1 MREHDS
7 PGVDDEELDDDE
19 PQAAHGLD
27 RVDRG
32 AGGFTLL
39 EVMIAVAILSMSL
52 TSLLSSQMAAMRAT
66 RYARGVSVAA
76 FLAESKL
83 LDLEAQLMVEG
94 WGTDDKTFEGEFSD
108 EGWPDIRYECLV
120 DFIEVP
126 DFSVLQQA
134 KQNAD
139 TDGSAP
145 GGMFVAGADDQAF
158 AGMGMVWPIIKGAI
172 EQAIRKSSCKVFWTD
187 GALEH
192 DFTAETFWTDPKQL
206 SQLPQAGGEVD
217 QTDDARDDGTDPA
230 GAGAGGGRGGTAGG
244 GGTPGGRPSTTPN
257 GPTAPTGGIK

>member
-1 MREHDS
+1 MREHV
-7 PGVDDEELDDDE
+7 PPPPEPDDNDDDDV
-19 PQAAHGLD
+19 AAD
-27 RVDRG
+27 AG
-32 AGGFTLL
+32 ARGFTLL

-83 LDLEAQLMVEG
+83 LDLEAQLLVEG
-94 WGTDDKTFEGEFSD
+94 WGTADKTFEGEFSE

-134 KQNAD
+134 KDNAD
-139 TDGSAP
+139 TDGAGA

-158 AGMGMVWPIIKGAI
+158 SGIGMVWPMIKGAI
-172 EQAIRKSSCKVFWTD
+172 EQAIRKPSCTV
-187 GALEH
+187 
-192 DFTAETFWTDPKQL
+192 
-206 SQLPQAGGEVD
+206 
-217 QTDDARDDGTDPA
+217 
-230 GAGAGGGRGGTAGG
+230 
-244 GGTPGGRPSTTPN
+244 
-257 GPTAPTGGIK
+257 

>member
-1 MREHDS
+1 MER
-7 PGVDDEELDDDE
+7 PDDTRDDE
-19 PQAAHGLD
+19 P
-27 RVDRG
+27 RG
-32 AGGFTLL
+32 NAGFTLL

-83 LDLEAQLMVEG
+83 LDLEAQLLVEG
-94 WGTDDKTFEGEFSD
+94 WGSDDKNFEGEFTE

-134 KQNAD
+134 KEAED

-158 AGMGMVWPIIKGAI
+158 AGMGMVWPIVKGAI
-172 EQAIRKSSCKVFWTD
+172 EQSIRKSSCKVYWSD

-192 DFTAETFWTDPKQL
+192 DFTVETFWTDPKQL
-206 SQLPQAGGEVD
+206 MQLPQAGGEVD
-217 QTDDARDDGTDPA
+217 ENDDSREDDGTQQP
-230 GAGAGGGRGGTAGG
+230 GGTGTG
-244 GGTPGGRPSTTPN
+244 QPGGTPSGRPGMNPN
-257 GPTAPTGGIK
+257 SGSGPVAPVGGTRK

>member
-1 MREHDS
+1 MER
-7 PGVDDEELDDDE
+7 PDDTRDDE
-19 PQAAHGLD
+19 P
-27 RVDRG
+27 RG
-32 AGGFTLL
+32 SAGFTLL

-83 LDLEAQLMVEG
+83 LDLEAQLLVEG
-94 WGTDDKTFEGEFSD
+94 WGSDDKNFEGEFTE

-134 KQNAD
+134 KEAED

-158 AGMGMVWPIIKGAI
+158 AGMGMVWPIVKGAI
-172 EQAIRKSSCKVFWTD
+172 EQSIRKSSCKVYWSD

-192 DFTAETFWTDPKQL
+192 DFTVETFWTDPKQL
-206 SQLPQAGGEVD
+206 MQLPQAGGEVD
-217 QTDDARDDGTDPA
+217 ENDDSREDDGTQQP
-230 GAGAGGGRGGTAGG
+230 GGTGTG
-244 GGTPGGRPSTTPN
+244 QPGGTPSGRPGMNPN
-257 GPTAPTGGIK
+257 SGSGPVAPVGGTRK

>member
-1 MREHDS
+1 MRDRA
-7 PGVDDEELDDDE
+7 PVAPQPELDDDV
-19 PQAAHGLD
+19 ADDA
-27 RVDRG
+27 RG
-32 AGGFTLL
+32 ARGFTLL

-83 LDLEAQLMVEG
+83 LDLEAQLLVEG
-94 WGTDDKTFEGEFSD
+94 WGTADKTFEGEFNE

-134 KQNAD
+134 KDNAD
-139 TDGSAP
+139 TDGAGA

-158 AGMGMVWPIIKGAI
+158 SGIGMVWPMIKGAI
-172 EQAIRKSSCKVFWTD
+172 EQGIRKPSCTVYWTD

-192 DFTAETFWTDPKQL
+192 EFTVETFWTDVKQL
-206 SQLPQAGGEVD
+206 NQLPQAGGEVD
-217 QTDDARDDGTDPA
+217 GTDDAEEDPADPA
-230 GAGAGGGRGGTAGG
+230 GGGGGGGAGGGTGAGGRG
-244 GGTPGGRPSTTPN
+244 GGTTPTGQPGIG
-257 GPTAPTGGIK
+257 GPTGPRGGLK